1 MDIRRAIAEAA
12 DLQPISVS
20 PEAQTAAFDFMAR
33 RLEQLLVDSA
43 ISVEVARA
51 VLNERSNDPLLAQ
64 KTALELQALLP
75 SPSMYSSSGNGKRFI
90 CKANAFLPSVKACPG
105 SGRSCKLNALNLGH
119 LPHLASFC
127 GHTDAT
133 GSTYLHCFAQ
143 PSSYQGGDQ

>member
-64 KTALELQALLP
+64 KTAQELQARL
-75 SPSMYSSSGNGKRFI
+75 SRPSMYPSSGNGRHFI
-90 CKANAFLPSVKACPG
+90 CKATAFSASVKAYPG
-105 SGRSCKLNALNLGH
+105 SGRSCKVNALNLGH
-119 LPHLASFC
+119 LPNLTIFR
-127 GHTDAT
+127 GRTDAE
-133 GSTYLHCFAQ
+133 GSIFLDCFAQ
-143 PSSYQGGDQ
+143 PSTNQVGDQ